1 MNQTEGSFISLFRWV
16 GYGLLLFTVFDFVDT
31 LIPPQLTNPVW
42 ELQTV
47 GALVERVPV
56 PLLGLALI
64 FFAEATSKDRGGKP
78 VLKALSWVALGM
90 GVFYLVLI
98 PLTLSNTW
106 RINQQTNAQAA
117 AQVGQ
122 QMAQIQQ
129 VRSQL
134 NNATPQ
140 ELNQLL
146 SRFNQQ
152 SQANLQ
158 TTGQLKQQ
166 LAAQLAQAETN
177 IKTQSAAAKAKARLT
192 LLKDAVK
199 RTLGALVSGVLF
211 IRIWSLTHWARR
223 KPSRTRRAQS
233 AMSSS

>member
-1 MNQTEGSFISLFRWV
+1 MNQTEGFSSSLFRWV
-16 GYGLLLFTVFDFVDT
+16 GYGLLIFTVFDFVDT
-31 LIPPQLTNPVW
+31 LLPPQLLNPVW

-64 FFAEATSKDRGGKP
+64 FFAEAMSKGKGGP
-78 VLKALSWVALGM
+78 VLKGLSWVALGM
-90 GVFYLVLI
+90 GVFYLLFI
-98 PLTLSNTW
+98 PLTITNTW
-106 RINQQTNAQAA
+106 RVNQQTNAQAA

-134 NNATPQ
+134 DSATPQ

-146 SRFNQQ
+146 SRFNSQ
-152 SQANLQ
+152 SQANIQ

-166 LAAQLAQAETN
+166 LAAQLDQAETN
-177 IKTQSAAAKAKARLT
+177 LKTQSAEARGKARLT
-192 LLKDAVK
+192 LVKDAVK

-211 IRIWSLTHWARR
+211 IRIWSLTNWARR

-233 AMSSS
+233 AMSSP